1 MHKVIVK
8 FLNGEETAG
17 EIFNFNPDF
26 PVFYLQVKT
35 AAGSKEDHPIKAD
48 SVKQVFFLKKTTE
61 GESILHKE
69 TMGQSTYAGVLP
81 YKLTVELKD
90 GQVIDGSTNRYH
102 PKDKGFFVVPMNP
115 AAKNER
121 IYINA
126 KAVKTVDCK
135 RLLGKKLIEQQ
146 KITLE
151 EVEET
156 FKQQRKHR
164 EEREKAEKVEK
175 NERDEK
181 DKEFNISSSAGFI
194 PVEEEV
200 EEPKEAIKL
209 KPLGEI
215 ILEAGYIT
223 SEQLEDTLNKQKGG
237 KNKKFGQLLVELKYV
252 APSDIC
258 VALST
263 QCHLSWVD
271 LSSMNISRDVA
282 TALPEEA
289 VRELGVI
296 PVERKENVLVV
307 ATSQPQDP
315 SLGMKVSKYTPLAV
329 ELVIAYEGY
338 IQSAIDRYFPNQNK

>member
-1 MHKVIVK
+1 MHRVIVK
-8 FLNGEETAG
+8 FLNGEETTG

-35 AAGSKEDHPIKAD
+35 AAGSKEDQPIKTD
-48 SVKQVFFLKKTTE
+48 LVKQIFFLKKTSE

-69 TMGQSTYAGVLP
+69 TINQSTYAGVLP
-81 YKLTVELKD
+81 YKLIVELKD
-90 GQVIDGSTNRYH
+90 GQIIDGSTNRYH

-121 IYINA
+121 IYVNA
-126 KAVKTVDCK
+126 KAVKSVDCK

-164 EEREKAEKVEK
+164 EEREETEKIEK

-181 DKEFNISSSAGFI
+181 DKEFDISSSAGFI
-194 PVEEEV
+194 PTEEEI

-223 SEQLEDTLNKQKGG
+223 SEQLEDTLNKQKTE
-237 KNKKFGQLLVELKYV
+237 KNKKFGQLLVELKHV
-252 APSDIC
+252 TPSDIC

-263 QCHLSWVD
+263 QCHLPWVD
-271 LSSMNISRDVA
+271 LSSMSIPREVA
-282 TALPEEA
+282 TALSEEA
-289 VRELGVI
+289 VRKLGVI
-296 PVERKENVLVV
+296 PVEKKENVLVV
-307 ATSQPQDP
+307 AASQPQDP
-315 SLGMKVSKYTPLAV
+315 LLGMKVSKYTPLAV
-329 ELVIAYEGY
+329 ELVIAYEGH
-338 IQSAIDRYFPNQNK
+338 IQSAIDRYFPQKE